1 MAVAQNKFDEYIAEE
16 VRKIKGVA
24 TPVRSSL
31 LRRIFVRRLPP
42 ARLHPN
48 PEDEFCNP
56 EIGPNRE
63 IISHY
68 GQMIRAAR
76 EDRQRD
82 CFKEPIT
89 VERILPDGYMILN
102 GHHRWAAAVRNQVAR
117 VPVKIVNLT
126 REKDILNMLRS
137 ARRDKRVTLDLD
149 EVVFC
154 AEEDEP
160 AEKAP
165 FFLLRRFFPE
175 RLRLGVP
182 ALFRFLGFQGYDIW
196 VYTARLESH
205 DRIRALLWL
214 YHSDVCGIVTGT
226 EGKHGANPETSED
239 LKRRI
244 AERYPQTLHIDSKTV
259 LSIDSRNKSFR
270 EFPLGG
276 TAADWSREIMEI
288 VERLK
293 NA

>member
-1 MAVAQNKFDEYIAEE
+1 MAVAQNKFDEYLAEE

-31 LRRIFVRRLPP
+31 LRRIFVRRVPP

-56 EIGPNRE
+56 EIGPNKE
-63 IISHY
+63 IISRY
-68 GQMIRAAR
+68 GQIIRDAR

-82 CFKEPIT
+82 CFKERIT
-89 VERILPDGYMILN
+89 VERIRPDGYMILN
-102 GHHRWAAAVRNQVAR
+102 GHHRWAAAVRNQVAK
-117 VPVKIVNLT
+117 VPVRIVNIT
-126 REKDILNMLRS
+126 RENDILDMLRS

-154 AEEDEP
+154 ASEDEP

-165 FFLLRRFFPE
+165 PFPFRRFFPE
-175 RLRLGVP
+175 RLRLGIP

-205 DRIRALLWL
+205 DHIRTLLRL

-226 EGKHGANPETSED
+226 ERKHGANPEASED

-244 AERYPQTLHIDSKTV
+244 AERYPETLHIDGKTV

-270 EFPLGG
+270 EFPLSGA
-276 TAADWSREIMEI
+276 AADWSREIMEI

-293 NA
+293 DA